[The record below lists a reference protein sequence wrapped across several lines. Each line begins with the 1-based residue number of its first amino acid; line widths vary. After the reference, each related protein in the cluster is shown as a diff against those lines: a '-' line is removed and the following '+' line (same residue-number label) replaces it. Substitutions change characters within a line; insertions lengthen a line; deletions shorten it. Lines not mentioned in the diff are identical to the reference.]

1 MRRTSKAPSIREP
14 RTANRGLDRDGQRV
28 QSPGFRVLGSDASA
42 KQITA
47 LVVRLL
53 DWFARHAR
61 DLPWRRTRDPYAIWV
76 SEIMLQQTQ
85 VKTVVPYWE
94 RWMRALPT
102 LRALAQATPATV
114 HKLWEGLGYY
124 VRVRNLHRA
133 AQQILARNGGQFPQ
147 NYEEV
152 LALPGIG
159 RYTAGAICSIAFNQP
174 TPVLD
179 GNVVRVLARLFGIEG
194 DPRGRKANAR
204 LWHLAAQ
211 FVWCAAQ
218 LEADTPRPTPRA
230 TPPLSDATH
239 HSAACSHLNQSLME
253 LGAVVC
259 TPHKPQCAAC
269 PLAGDCVALHN
280 GRVEE
285 LPAPQPRRAAIA
297 RRYAAFIV
305 ERGGR
310 FLVRQ
315 RPAGVVNAHLW
326 EFPNA
331 EAGKGGN
338 DLATLAERTL
348 GTKPTGL
355 RELCS
360 IRHSIT
366 RHRIKLDVYVALVEM
381 NLRRRLVSG
390 RWMTLA
396 EAERLAFTSAHGKI
410 RQRLMAQAGAART
423 RSRRRGL
430 ARTLDA

>member
-1 MRRTSKAPSIREP
+1 MRRTIKATLNREP
-14 RTANRGLDRDGQRV
+14 RTANRGRGRDGRRV
-28 QSPGFRVLGSDASA
+28 QSPGFRVPDSDSSA
-42 KQITA
+42 KKITA
-47 LVVRLL
+47 LVERLL

-94 RWMRALPT
+94 RWMRELPT
-102 LRALAQATPATV
+102 LRALARAAPATV

-124 VRVRNLHRA
+124 VRARNLHRA
-133 AQQILARNGGQFPQ
+133 AQQILARSGGQFPQ
-147 NYEEV
+147 NYDEV
-152 LALPGIG
+152 LTLPGIG
-159 RYTAGAICSIAFNQP
+159 RYTAGAMCSIAFNQP

-179 GNVVRVLARLFGIEG
+179 GNVVRVLARLFGIAG
-194 DPRGRKANAR
+194 DPRERRTNAR
-204 LWHLAAQ
+204 LWHLAEL
-211 FVWCAAQ
+211 FVLRAAQ
-218 LEADTPRPTPRA
+218 LEARIPRPVPRSGA
-230 TPPLSDATH
+230 TN
-239 HSAACSHLNQSLME
+239 HSGACSRLNQSLME

-259 TPHKPQCAAC
+259 TPRKPRCGAC
-269 PLAGDCVALHN
+269 PLAGCCVALHT

-285 LPAPQPRRAAIA
+285 FPAPQPRPAAIA
-297 RRYAAFIV
+297 QRYAAFIV
-305 ERGGR
+305 ERDGR

-331 EAGKGGN
+331 EAGKGGD

-366 RHRIKLDVYVALVEM
+366 RYRIKLDAYVALVEM
-381 NLRRRLVSG
+381 NLRQRSASG
-390 RWMTLA
+390 RWMTLT
-396 EAERLAFTSAHGKI
+396 ETERLAFTSAHGRI
-410 RQRLMAQAGAART
+410 RQRLMAQAGAARMH
-423 RSRRRGL
+423 SRRRGL

>member
-1 MRRTSKAPSIREP
+1 MRPTSKALANREP
-14 RTANRGLDRDGQRV
+14 RTANRGRGRDGRRV
-28 QSPGFRVLGSDASA
+28 QSPGFRVSGSDASA
-42 KQITA
+42 KKITT
-47 LVVRLL
+47 LVARLL

-94 RWMRALPT
+94 RWMRELPT

-133 AQQILARNGGQFPQ
+133 AQEILARSGGQFPQ
-147 NYEEV
+147 NYDEV

-179 GNVVRVLARLFGIEG
+179 GNVVRVLARLFGIAG
-194 DPRGRKANAR
+194 DPRARRINAR
-204 LWHLAAQ
+204 LWHLAEL
-211 FVWCAAQ
+211 FVARAAQ
-218 LEADTPRPTPRA
+218 LEARIPRPVPRSGA
-230 TPPLSDATH
+230 LH
-239 HSAACSHLNQSLME
+239 HSGACSRLNQSLME

-259 TPHKPQCAAC
+259 TPRKPRCGAC
-269 PLAGDCVALHN
+269 PLAGRCVALRT

-285 LPAPQPRRAAIA
+285 FPAPKPRRAALT

-305 ERGGR
+305 ERDGR

-331 EAGKGGN
+331 EAEKGGN
-338 DLATLAERTL
+338 DLAALAERTL
-348 GTKPTGL
+348 GTKPTRL
-355 RELCS
+355 REWCS

-366 RHRIKLDVYVALVEM
+366 QYRIKLDVFAALVEK
-381 NLRRRLVSG
+381 NPRQWSASS
-390 RWMTLA
+390 RWKTLA
-396 EAERLAFTSAHGKI
+396 ETERLAFTSAHGKI
-410 RQRLMAQAGAART
+410 RQRLRAQAGAARM

-430 ARTLDA
+430 APILGA